1 MVSLLGAR
9 VLPVT
14 DAHARSRTRLSVRRT
29 AENLA
34 GVETWWPALPPPMVP
49 LAADL
54 RDFLSQPQE
63 GAREVAQAVMKL
75 LITFRSRQF
84 GLAVPE
90 TAPRPPDSITADRVF
105 TDLPDDRLHNGN
117 RYFEHVLR
125 GLRQTPPGYVL
136 DIIDG
141 NAAPAWLADQVAGVG
156 VVQLPARDQP
166 DPSIRAP
173 RDDAPALFAGG
184 LSSG

>member
-1 MVSLLGAR
+1 
-9 VLPVT
+9 
-14 DAHARSRTRLSVRRT
+14 
-29 AENLA
+29 
-34 GVETWWPALPPPMVP
+34 VETWRPVLPPPTVP

-54 RDFLSQPQE
+54 RDFLNQPQD

-75 LITFRSRQF
+75 LITFRSGQF

-90 TAPRPPDSITADRVF
+90 IAQPPSDSITADRVF

-125 GLRQTPPGYVL
+125 GLRRTPPGYVL
-136 DIIDG
+136 DIVNG
-141 NAAPAWLADQVAGVG
+141 NAPPAWLADQVAGIG

-166 DPSIRAP
+166 KP
-173 RDDAPALFAGG
+173 
-184 LSSG
+184 

>member
-156 VVQLPARDQP
+156 VVRLPARDQP

-173 RDDAPALFAGG
+173 RDDAPADERGEQA
-184 LSSG
+184 